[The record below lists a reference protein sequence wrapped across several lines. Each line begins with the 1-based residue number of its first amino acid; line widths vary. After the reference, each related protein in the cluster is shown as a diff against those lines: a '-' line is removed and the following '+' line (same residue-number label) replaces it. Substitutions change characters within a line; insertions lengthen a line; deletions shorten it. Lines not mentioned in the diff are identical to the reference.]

1 MPEVKVCQFVLFR
14 QIMGGRD
21 QQVPFLVT
29 HVHEEDGA
37 ISGVAFSGMPQV
49 VQWARCA
56 QDFAHVK
63 QGDDNRQWQPMED
76 EITISVEAM
85 KALSESSR
93 QEVQAIVEEALQS
106 ESLPETE
113 PGPMPELEPAV
124 ESLVEV

>member
-1 MPEVKVCQFVLFR
+1 MKVGQFVLFR

-29 HVHEEDGA
+29 HVHEEDGT

-63 QGDDNRQWQPMED
+63 QGEDNRQWQPMED
-76 EITISVEAM
+76 ELQPAPEQSSFSRHAIEAM
-85 KALSESSR
+85 VADAMRSAALPEPEADLSE
-93 QEVQAIVEEALQS
+93 
-106 ESLPETE
+106 
-113 PGPMPELEPAV
+113 PMV
-124 ESLVEV
+124 ESVAAEV

>member
-1 MPEVKVCQFVLFR
+1 MQVGQFVLFR

-29 HVHEEDGA
+29 HVHEEDGT

-63 QGDDNRQWQPMED
+63 QGEDNRQWQPMDDGGHYEPD
-76 EITISVEAM
+76 PQVI
-85 KALSESSR
+85 
-93 QEVQAIVEEALQS
+93 QEMVAEALTVPEPTIQS
-106 ESLPETE
+106 EPI
-113 PGPMPELEPAV
+113 PEPAV
-124 ESLVEV
+124 DDSSEPMVESVAAEV

>member
-1 MPEVKVCQFVLFR
+1 MAEVKVCQFVLFR

-21 QQVPFLVT
+21 QQLPFLVT
-29 HVHEEDGA
+29 HVHEEDGT

-76 EITISVEAM
+76 EP
-85 KALSESSR
+85 
-93 QEVQAIVEEALQS
+93 QS
-106 ESLPETE
+106 ESLSETGSPGDCRRGGFRVRVSSHETE
-113 PGPMPELEPAV
+113 PGAHA
-124 ESLVEV
+124 